1 MNLKVVKRAIIAG
14 VVTFSTIFAAGNVSA
29 APKKFAGELAYQHV
43 QYLTEEIG
51 PRVAGSENETKA
63 REYIIDEL
71 EKLDLKVEEQEF
83 SYTRRGITTESANVI
98 AVKDNKHTDKQII
111 VGAHYDSVSVGK
123 GADDNASSVGVILET
138 AKALEKRNLAYDIKF
153 VFFGAEEVGLQ
164 GSKYYANNMS
174 IEEIH
179 NTIGMINLDS
189 LLAGDNIYVYGGAG
203 EDGWIRD
210 LALDI
215 AKKKKIPLQT
225 NPGINPDYPEGT
237 TGDWSDHAPF
247 KAKGITIAYFE
258 ATNWELGDQDGY
270 TQTEKHGGIWHTE
283 NDNLEFLEREFPG
296 RVQEHLNHFTNMLI
310 WVLADIKKEL

>member
-1 MNLKVVKRAIIAG
+1 MNAKMVKRSIIAG
-14 VVTFSTIFAAGNVSA
+14 VFTFSALFAAGSVSA

-83 SYTRRGITTESANVI
+83 SYTRGGGITESANVI

-138 AKALEKRNLAYDIKF
+138 AKALEKRNLAYDIKY
-153 VFFGAEEVGLQ
+153 VFFGAEEVGIR
-164 GSKYYANNMS
+164 GSNYYANNMS
-174 IEEIH
+174 TEEIH

-203 EDGWIRD
+203 EDGWIV
-210 LALDI
+210 
-215 AKKKKIPLQT
+215 T
-225 NPGINPDYPEGT
+225 
-237 TGDWSDHAPF
+237 
-247 KAKGITIAYFE
+247 
-258 ATNWELGDQDGY
+258 
-270 TQTEKHGGIWHTE
+270 
-283 NDNLEFLEREFPG
+283 
-296 RVQEHLNHFTNMLI
+296 
-310 WVLADIKKEL
+310 

>member
-1 MNLKVVKRAIIAG
+1 MKTFKKSMIAG
-14 VVTFSTIFAAGNVSA
+14 VVAFSALFAAGSVSA
-29 APKKFAGELAYQHV
+29 APKKFAGDLAYEHV

-51 PRVAGSENETKA
+51 PRVAGSANETKA
-63 REYIIDEL
+63 REYIVNEL

-83 SYTRRGITTESANVI
+83 SYTRGKNTTESANVV
-98 AVKDNKHTDKQII
+98 ALKDNKHTDKQVI
-111 VGAHYDSVSVGK
+111 VGAHYDSVSMGK

-138 AKALEKRNLAYDIKF
+138 AKALEKRNLNYDVKF

-174 IEEIH
+174 DEEIE

-189 LLAGDNIYVYGGAG
+189 LLAGDHIYVYGGAG

-215 AKKKKIPLQT
+215 ADKKKIPLQT
-225 NPGINPDYPEGT
+225 NPGINPEYPEGT

-258 ATNWELGDQDGY
+258 ATNWQLGDQDGY
-270 TQTEKHGGIWHTE
+270 TQTEEHGGVWHTK
-283 NDNLEFLEREFPG
+283 NDTLEFLEREFPG
-296 RVQEHLNHFTNMLI
+296 RVQEHLNHFTNMLT
-310 WVLADIKKEL
+310 WVLTDIKKEL